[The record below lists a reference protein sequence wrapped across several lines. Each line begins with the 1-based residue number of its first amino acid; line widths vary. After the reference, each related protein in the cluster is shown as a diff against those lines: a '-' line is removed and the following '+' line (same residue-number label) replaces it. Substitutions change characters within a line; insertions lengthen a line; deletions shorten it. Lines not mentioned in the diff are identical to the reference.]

1 MFNSSPETFSDNNH
15 CKKRDQTATNVG
27 QTKQDLKRNKRNALD
42 IKPKLRQ
49 VLPSMDPTFCRTILS
64 TEFLQVLAFIC
75 TIPTS
80 HVGKVSLQYW
90 KRYKRDFCSEVIYF
104 VNVRCCT
111 YQAFGTS
118 FGGCLYLA
126 IVN

>member
-1 MFNSSPETFSDNNH
+1 MFNQIQVRRLFRIIIIAKGENSYVCWSNETRRE
-15 CKKRDQTATNVG
+15 KK
-27 QTKQDLKRNKRNALD
+27 QTKCPGW
-42 IKPKLRQ
+42 PKLHQ
-49 VLPSMDPTFCRTILS
+49 VLPSMDPTFCRTIFS
-64 TEFLQVLAFIC
+64 TEFLQVLAFIF

-90 KRYKRDFCSEVIYF
+90 KRYKRDFCSKVIYF

-118 FGGCLYLA
+118 FGECLYLA